1 MLRPGRFE
9 SDPKKAYTTAQLAE
23 VGAITLKWNKIEAH
37 IEFIASF
44 IMFTKSPF
52 WLQMSTAKLLS
63 AKQKLNLLK
72 RCIGHATLL
81 DDKSKRCI
89 FDCLAQIEQC
99 RTCRIAII
107 HHHIY
112 DHKKGIGSYVDE
124 SYSPYQI
131 R

>member
-44 IMFTKSPF
+44 IIFTKSPF

-81 DDKSKRCI
+81 DDKS
-89 FDCLAQIEQC
+89 
-99 RTCRIAII
+99 
-107 HHHIY
+107 
-112 DHKKGIGSYVDE
+112 
-124 SYSPYQI
+124 
-131 R
+131 